1 MAPSLRV
8 RPESSEYAPFYHGYV
23 ATVPEGD
30 VVALLRQS
38 GGELHDALA
47 AIPEDRG
54 GFRYA
59 DGKWSIREVVGH
71 MIDAERIFT
80 YRALRIARGDTTP
93 LAAFDENEY
102 VKTAG
107 SEARTLS
114 NLVRELGAV
123 REASV
128 QLFESLPD
136 DAWGRS
142 GVASGKNIS
151 VRALAYITAG
161 HAMHHLKI
169 LRERYGVK

>member
-30 VVALLRQS
+30 VVALLRRS

-59 DGKWSIREVVGH
+59 DEKWSIRQVVGH

-93 LAAFDENEY
+93 LAAFDENDY

-114 NLVRELGAV
+114 NLARELGAV

-169 LRERYGVK
+169 LRERYGVR

>member
-1 MAPSLRV
+1 MATSLRA

-23 ATVPEGD
+23 ASVPEGD
-30 VVALLRQS
+30 VVALLRQ
-38 GGELHDALA
+38 GGRDVLDTVAT
-47 AIPEDRG
+47 IPEDRG

-59 DGKWSIREVVGH
+59 EGKWSIREVLGH
-71 MIDAERIFT
+71 LIDAERIFT

-93 LAAFDENEY
+93 LAQFDENEY
-102 VKTAG
+102 AKTAG
-107 SEARTLS
+107 SDARTLS
-114 NLVRELGAV
+114 NLVREFGAV

-169 LRERYGVK
+169 LRERYGVA

>member
-169 LRERYGVK
+169 LRERYGVR